1 MNKATFM
8 ARLNELLAD
17 ITEAEKEEA
26 LSYYEEYFADAGEEN
41 EESVIQ
47 SLGSPEKVA
56 ATIKA
61 GLSENA
67 QEEGEFSE
75 NGYTNSYY
83 DTKDEIAARNLSSEE
98 RGFGKGKGLSGISTG
113 GWVIILILCL
123 FALPILGPILLGI
136 AGTIFGLLVAIAA
149 VIFAVFVTG
158 VALVAAAIGMVVA
171 GFATLFATP
180 IVGVALL
187 GAALIVAGIGILA
200 AILGLWVVTKVIP
213 PLFRGLVTI
222 IRKPF
227 ERKGV

>member
-1 MNKATFM
+1 MSRKAFM
-8 ARLNELLAD
+8 ARLDELLAD
-17 ITEAEKEEA
+17 ITEAEKDEA
-26 LSYYEEYFADAGEEN
+26 LSYYEEYFEDAGPEN
-41 EESVIQ
+41 EEEVIS

-75 NGYTNSYY
+75 TGYTNSYY
-83 DTKDEIAARNLSSEE
+83 DVKDEVATINKR
-98 RGFGKGKGLSGISTG
+98 KGLGGIGTG

-136 AGTIFGLLVAIAA
+136 VGTIFGILVAIAA
-149 VIFAVFVTG
+149 VIFAVLVTG
-158 VALVAAAIGMVVA
+158 IALVVAAVAMVAA

-180 IVGVALL
+180 LVGVALI
-187 GAALIVAGIGILA
+187 GAALLVAGIGILI
-200 AILGLWVVTKVIP
+200 AILGFWVVTKVIP
-213 PLFRGLVTI
+213 PLLRGLVEL

-227 ERKGV
+227 VRKEV

>member
-1 MNKATFM
+1 MSRKAFM
-8 ARLNELLAD
+8 ARLDELLAD

-26 LSYYEEYFADAGEEN
+26 LSYYEEYFEDAGPEN
-41 EESVIQ
+41 EEEVIQ

-75 NGYTNSYY
+75 TGYTNSYY
-83 DTKDEIAARNLSSEE
+83 DVKDEVATINKR
-98 RGFGKGKGLSGISTG
+98 KGLGGIGTG

-123 FALPILGPILLGI
+123 FALPILGPLLLGI
-136 AGTIFGLLVAIAA
+136 AGTIFGILVAIAA
-149 VIFAVFVTG
+149 VIFAVLVTG
-158 VALVAAAIGMVVA
+158 IALVVAAVAMVAA

-180 IVGVALL
+180 LVGVALI
-187 GAALIVAGIGILA
+187 GAALLVAGIGILIT
-200 AILGLWVVTKVIP
+200 ILGFWVVTKVIP
-213 PLFRGLVTI
+213 PLLRGLVEL

-227 ERKGV
+227 VRKGV

>member
-1 MNKATFM
+1 MSRKAFM
-8 ARLNELLAD
+8 ARLDELLAD

-26 LSYYEEYFADAGEEN
+26 LSYYEEYFEDAGPEN
-41 EESVIQ
+41 EEEVIS

-75 NGYTNSYY
+75 TGYTNTYY
-83 DTKDEIAARNLSSEE
+83 DVKDEVATINKR
-98 RGFGKGKGLSGISTG
+98 KGLGGLGTG

-123 FALPILGPILLGI
+123 FALPILGPLLLGI
-136 AGTIFGLLVAIAA
+136 AGTIFGLLVAVAA
-149 VIFAVFVTG
+149 VIFAVLVTG
-158 VALVAAAIGMVVA
+158 IALVVAAVAMVAA

-180 IVGVALL
+180 LVGVALI
-187 GAALIVAGIGILA
+187 GAALLVAGIGILI
-200 AILGLWVVTKVIP
+200 AILGFWVVTKVIP
-213 PLFRGLVTI
+213 PLLRGLVEL

-227 ERKGV
+227 VRKGV

>member
-75 NGYTNSYY
+75 TGYTNSYY

-136 AGTIFGLLVAIAA
+136 AGTIFGILVAIAA

-158 VALVAAAIGMVVA
+158 VALVASAIALVVA
-171 GFATLFATP
+171 GFATLFSAP

-187 GAALIVAGIGILA
+187 GAALVVAGIGILA

>member
-1 MNKATFM
+1 MSRKAFM
-8 ARLNELLAD
+8 ARLDELLAD

-26 LSYYEEYFADAGEEN
+26 LSYYEEYFEDAGPEN
-41 EESVIQ
+41 EEEVIS

-75 NGYTNSYY
+75 SGYTNTYY
-83 DTKDEIAARNLSSEE
+83 DVKDEVATINKR
-98 RGFGKGKGLSGISTG
+98 KGLGGIGTG

-136 AGTIFGLLVAIAA
+136 VGTIFGILVAIAA
-149 VIFAVFVTG
+149 VIFAVLVTG
-158 VALVAAAIGMVVA
+158 IALVVAAVAMVAA

-180 IVGVALL
+180 LVGVALI
-187 GAALIVAGIGILA
+187 GAALLVAGIGILI
-200 AILGLWVVTKVIP
+200 AILGFWVVTKVIP
-213 PLFRGLVTI
+213 PLLRGLVEL

-227 ERKGV
+227 VRKGV

>member
-83 DTKDEIAARNLSSEE
+83 DVKDEVVTTNTGNNR
-98 RGFGKGKGLSGISTG
+98 KGLSGIGTS
-113 GWVIILILCL
+113 GWIIILLLCL

-136 AGTIFGLLVAIAA
+136 AGTIFGILVAIAA
-149 VIFAVFVTG
+149 MIFAVFVTG
-158 VALVAAAIGMVVA
+158 VVLVAAAIAMVVA

-180 IVGVALL
+180 IVGVALI

-213 PLFRGLVTI
+213 PLFRGLVTV

-227 ERKGV
+227 EGKGV

>member
-26 LSYYEEYFADAGEEN
+26 LSYYEEYFADAGPEN

-67 QEEGEFSE
+67 EQDGEFSE
-75 NGYTNSYY
+75 TGYTNAYY

-123 FALPILGPILLGI
+123 FALPILGPVLLGI
-136 AGTIFGLLVAIAA
+136 AGAIFGILVAIAA
-149 VIFAVFVTG
+149 VIFAVLVTG
-158 VALVAAAIGMVVA
+158 VAMVVA
-171 GFATLFATP
+171 AIALAVAGFVTLFATP
-180 IVGVALL
+180 IVGVALI
-187 GAALIVAGIGILA
+187 GAALLVAGIGILI
-200 AILGLWVVTKVIP
+200 AILGFWVITKVVP
-213 PLFRGLVTI
+213 PLFRGFVEL

-227 ERKGV
+227 AGKGV

>member
-1 MNKATFM
+1 MSRKAFM
-8 ARLNELLAD
+8 ARLDELLAD

-26 LSYYEEYFADAGEEN
+26 LSYYEEYFEDAGPEN
-41 EESVIQ
+41 EEEVIS

-75 NGYTNSYY
+75 TGYTNSYY
-83 DTKDEIAARNLSSEE
+83 DVKDEVATINKR
-98 RGFGKGKGLSGISTG
+98 KGLSGISTG

-123 FALPILGPILLGI
+123 FALPILGPLLLGVL
-136 AGTIFGLLVAIAA
+136 GTIFGLLVAVAA

-158 VALVAAAIGMVVA
+158 VALVASAIALVVA
-171 GFATLFATP
+171 GFATLFSAP

-187 GAALIVAGIGILA
+187 GAALVVAGIGILA
-200 AILGLWVVTKVIP
+200 AILGLWVVTKLIP
-213 PLFRGLVTI
+213 PLLRGLVEL

-227 ERKGV
+227 AGKGV

>member
-1 MNKATFM
+1 MSRKAFM
-8 ARLNELLAD
+8 ARLDELLAD

-26 LSYYEEYFADAGEEN
+26 LSYYEEYFEDAGPEN
-41 EESVIQ
+41 EEEVIS

-75 NGYTNSYY
+75 TGYTNSYY
-83 DTKDEIAARNLSSEE
+83 DVKDEVATINKR
-98 RGFGKGKGLSGISTG
+98 KGLGGIGTG

-136 AGTIFGLLVAIAA
+136 AGTIFGVLVAIAA
-149 VIFAVFVTG
+149 VIFAVLVTG
-158 VALVAAAIGMVVA
+158 IALVVAAVAMVAA
-171 GFATLFATP
+171 GFAALFATP
-180 IVGVALL
+180 LVGVALI
-187 GAALIVAGIGILA
+187 GAALLVAGIGILIS
-200 AILGLWVVTKVIP
+200 ILGFWVVTKVIP
-213 PLFRGLVTI
+213 PLLRGLVEL

-227 ERKGV
+227 VRKGV

>member
-1 MNKATFM
+1 MSRKAFM
-8 ARLNELLAD
+8 ARLDELLAD

-26 LSYYEEYFADAGEEN
+26 LSYYEEYFEDAGPEN
-41 EESVIQ
+41 EEEVIQ

-75 NGYTNSYY
+75 TGYTNSYY
-83 DTKDEIAARNLSSEE
+83 DVKDEVATINKR
-98 RGFGKGKGLSGISTG
+98 KGLGGIGTG

-123 FALPILGPILLGI
+123 FALPILGPLLLGI
-136 AGTIFGLLVAIAA
+136 AGTIFGILVAIAA
-149 VIFAVFVTG
+149 VIFAVLVTG
-158 VALVAAAIGMVVA
+158 IALVVAAVAMVAA

-180 IVGVALL
+180 LVGVALI
-187 GAALIVAGIGILA
+187 GAALLVAGIGILI
-200 AILGLWVVTKVIP
+200 AILGFWVVTKVIP
-213 PLFRGLVTI
+213 PLLRGLVEL

-227 ERKGV
+227 VRKGV

>member
-1 MNKATFM
+1 MSRKAFM
-8 ARLNELLAD
+8 ARLDELLAD

-26 LSYYEEYFADAGEEN
+26 LSYYEEYFEDAGPEN
-41 EESVIQ
+41 EEEVIS
-47 SLGSPEKVA
+47 SLVSPEKVA

-75 NGYTNSYY
+75 TGYTNSYY
-83 DTKDEIAARNLSSEE
+83 DVKDEVATINKR
-98 RGFGKGKGLSGISTG
+98 KGLGGLGTG

-123 FALPILGPILLGI
+123 FALPVLGPLLLGVL
-136 AGTIFGLLVAIAA
+136 GTIFGLLVAVVA

-158 VALVAAAIGMVVA
+158 VALVASAIALVVA
-171 GFATLFATP
+171 GFATLFSAP

-187 GAALIVAGIGILA
+187 GAALVVAGIGILA
-200 AILGLWVVTKVIP
+200 AILGLWVVTKLIP
-213 PLFRGLVTI
+213 PLLRGLVEL

-227 ERKGV
+227 AGKGV

>member
-1 MNKATFM
+1 MSRKAFM
-8 ARLNELLAD
+8 ARLDELLAD
-17 ITEAEKEEA
+17 ITEAEKDEA
-26 LSYYEEYFADAGEEN
+26 LSYYEEYFEDAGPEN
-41 EESVIQ
+41 EEEVIS

-75 NGYTNSYY
+75 TGYTNSYY
-83 DTKDEIAARNLSSEE
+83 DVKDEVATINKR
-98 RGFGKGKGLSGISTG
+98 KGLGGIGTG

-136 AGTIFGLLVAIAA
+136 VGTIFGILVAIAA
-149 VIFAVFVTG
+149 VIFAVLVTG
-158 VALVAAAIGMVVA
+158 IALVVAAVAMVAA

-180 IVGVALL
+180 LVGVALI
-187 GAALIVAGIGILA
+187 GAALLVAGIGILI
-200 AILGLWVVTKVIP
+200 AILGFWVVTKVIP
-213 PLFRGLVTI
+213 PLFRGLVEL

-227 ERKGV
+227 VRKGV

>member
-1 MNKATFM
+1 MSRKAFM
-8 ARLNELLAD
+8 ARLDELLAD

-26 LSYYEEYFADAGEEN
+26 LSYYEEYFEDAGPEN
-41 EESVIQ
+41 EEEVIQ

-75 NGYTNSYY
+75 TGYTNSYY
-83 DTKDEIAARNLSSEE
+83 DVKDEVATINKR
-98 RGFGKGKGLSGISTG
+98 KGLGGIGTG

-136 AGTIFGLLVAIAA
+136 VGTIFGILVAIAA
-149 VIFAVFVTG
+149 VIFAVLVTG
-158 VALVAAAIGMVVA
+158 IALVVAAVAMVAA

-180 IVGVALL
+180 LVGVALI
-187 GAALIVAGIGILA
+187 GAALLVAGIGILIS
-200 AILGLWVVTKVIP
+200 ILGFWVITKVVP
-213 PLFRGLVTI
+213 PLFRGFVDL

-227 ERKGV
+227 ARKGV

>member
-1 MNKATFM
+1 MSRKAFM
-8 ARLNELLAD
+8 ARLDELLAD

-26 LSYYEEYFADAGEEN
+26 LSYYEEYFEDAGPEN
-41 EESVIQ
+41 EEEVIS

-75 NGYTNSYY
+75 TGYTNTYY
-83 DTKDEIAARNLSSEE
+83 DVKDEVATINKR
-98 RGFGKGKGLSGISTG
+98 KGLGGIGTG

-136 AGTIFGLLVAIAA
+136 VGTIFGILVAIAA
-149 VIFAVFVTG
+149 VIFAVLVTG
-158 VALVAAAIGMVVA
+158 IALVVAAVAMVAA

-180 IVGVALL
+180 LVGVALI
-187 GAALIVAGIGILA
+187 GAALLVAGIGILI
-200 AILGLWVVTKVIP
+200 AILGFWVVTKVIP
-213 PLFRGLVTI
+213 PLFRGLVEL

-227 ERKGV
+227 VRKGV

>member
-1 MNKATFM
+1 MSRKAFM
-8 ARLNELLAD
+8 ARLDELLAD

-26 LSYYEEYFADAGEEN
+26 LSYYEEYFEDAGPEN
-41 EESVIQ
+41 EEEVIS

-75 NGYTNSYY
+75 TGYTNSYY
-83 DTKDEIAARNLSSEE
+83 DVKDEVATINKR
-98 RGFGKGKGLSGISTG
+98 KGLGGIGTG

-123 FALPILGPILLGI
+123 FALPILGPLLLGVL
-136 AGTIFGLLVAIAA
+136 GTIFGLLVAVAA
-149 VIFAVFVTG
+149 VIFAVLVTG
-158 VALVAAAIGMVVA
+158 IALVVAAVAMVAA

-180 IVGVALL
+180 LVGVALI
-187 GAALIVAGIGILA
+187 GAALLVAGIGILI
-200 AILGLWVVTKVIP
+200 AILGFWVVTKVIP
-213 PLFRGLVTI
+213 PLFRGLVEL

-227 ERKGV
+227 VRKGV